1 MTTLSNEQQAA
12 IEAITLKG
20 KLVAARAA
28 VEAADRASQATVD
41 NLRGKR
47 DAALKKAQAA
57 LEKAKAAAENVLAK
71 AMEEA
76 HQGPDSARQAVDVA
90 ESALVAHLESM
101 RAEFGWAPP
110 PEDTQPAG
118 MKTRL

>member
-1 MTTLSNEQQAA
+1 MTTLSDEQQAA

-20 KLVAARAA
+20 KLVAARDA

-41 NLRGKR
+41 DLRGTR
-47 DAALKKAQAA
+47 DAALQKAQAA
-57 LEKAKAAAENVLAK
+57 LEKAKAAAENALAK
-71 AMEEA
+71 AVEET
-76 HQGPDSARQAVDVA
+76 HQEPESARQAVNVA
-90 ESALVAHLESM
+90 ERALVTHLESM

>member
-1 MTTLSNEQQAA
+1 MTILSDEQQAA

-28 VEAADRASQATVD
+28 VETADSAYQATVD
-41 NLRGKR
+41 DLRGAR

-57 LEKAKAAAENVLAK
+57 LEKAKTVAEGALEK
-71 AMEEA
+71 AIEEA
-76 HQGPDSARQAVDVA
+76 HPGPDAARQAVEVA

-118 MKTRL
+118 TKTRL